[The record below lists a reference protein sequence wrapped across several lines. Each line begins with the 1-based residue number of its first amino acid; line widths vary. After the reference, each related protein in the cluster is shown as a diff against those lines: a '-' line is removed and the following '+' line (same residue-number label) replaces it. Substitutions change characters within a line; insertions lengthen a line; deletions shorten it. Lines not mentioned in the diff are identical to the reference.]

1 MMSYSRWKGVE
12 SVVKWWCEGKIR
24 NRRAETGWAALYEG
38 WLDKARMDRLDV
50 SQFPRNPA
58 AAFLVMHPWLM
69 LRSFS

>member
-1 MMSYSRWKGVE
+1 MGR
-12 SVVKWWCEGKIR
+12 
-24 NRRAETGWAALYEG
+24 AALYEG

-58 AAFLVMHPWLM
+58 AAFVVMHPWLM